1 MITYIYNA
9 RRNDTGTQVTAE
21 VQAENEQAAAKL
33 LIGQGLFPIS
43 IDKKEDK
50 SLLAMAGLGNRIS
63 SKDRIIFTR
72 QLSTLITAG
81 LPLTAALRS
90 ARDQISN
97 KALREVV
104 STVVS
109 AVEGGSTLSAALGQ
123 HPNAFNDIYVSMIAA
138 GEASGS
144 LDKSLERIANQQ
156 EKDAAIVSKIR
167 GAMVYPVIVL
177 IVIMLV
183 LVYMLVSVLPLIAN
197 LYKDLGKSLP
207 FLTQMLVN
215 ASNFIIN
222 FWWLVLIVTGALGYA
237 LHHYLKTEA
246 GKRMTDGIKFKMP
259 IFGPMFKK
267 VYMAR
272 FARTMGSLLAS
283 GIPMLEAMR
292 IVQLSVGNVYVA
304 EAVEKAARAVKGGK
318 ALSASLEG
326 SPYFTQLVPQM
337 IRIGEQSGAIDSM
350 LDKVASYY
358 ETEVDDEVKNL
369 STTIEPILMV
379 FLGVTVGGLLFAIL
393 YPVYSLVGEGIGS

>member
-9 RRNDTGTQVTAE
+9 KRVDGGAEVTAE
-21 VQAENEQAAAKL
+21 VQAENEASAAKL
-33 LIGQGLFPIS
+33 LMGQGLFPVS
-43 IDKKEDK
+43 ITKKEDK
-50 SLLAMAGLGNRIS
+50 GLLARTGVGNRVS
-63 SKDRIIFTR
+63 AKDRIIFTR

-104 STVVS
+104 SQVV
-109 AVEGGSTLSAALGQ
+109 ANVEGGATLSASLGK
-123 HPNAFNDIYVSMIAA
+123 HPKIFNDIYISMIAA
-138 GEASGS
+138 GEVSGS

-167 GAMVYPVIVL
+167 GAMIYPVIVL
-177 IVIMLV
+177 VVIVLV

-197 LYKDLGKSLP
+197 LYKDMNKELP
-207 FLTQMLVN
+207 LLTKGLVGM
-215 ASNFIIN
+215 SSFIIH
-222 FWWLVLIVTGALGYA
+222 FWWLVLIALVGLGLA
-237 LHHYLKTEA
+237 LRNYLGTDA
-246 GKRMTDGIKFKMP
+246 GQRLADGIKFKLP

-272 FARTMGSLLAS
+272 FARTLGTLLS
-283 GIPMLEAMR
+283 TGIPMLEAMR
-292 IVQLSVGNVYVA
+292 IVRMSVGNVHVG
-304 EAVEKAARAVKGGK
+304 EAVEKAAQQVKGGK
-318 ALSASLEG
+318 ALSAALEG
-326 SPYFTQLVPQM
+326 NPYFTELVPQM

-350 LDKVASYY
+350 LDKVANYY
-358 ETEVDDEVKNL
+358 ETEVDDEVRNL

-379 FLGVTVGGLLFAIL
+379 VLGVTVGGMLFAIL
-393 YPVYSLVGEGIGS
+393 YPVYALVGSGLSG